1 MRISDWSSDVC
12 SSDLALQ
19 ALGDGLEGDAPG
31 HRLEAAGAVAQIR
44 TIEPLARQA
53 VTGMARLVVDPLLVH
68 PLVQARQHAQ
78 HLAPAGVDADGRAD
92 GVQPVA
98 RVRLAHLPGSSPEGI
113 RHGRAGVRE
122 GCGTYG

>member
-12 SSDLALQ
+12 SSDLHALQ

-68 PLVQARQHAQ
+68 PLVQARQRSEERRVGK
-78 HLAPAGVDADGRAD
+78 AGVSTCISRW
-92 GVQPVA
+92 
-98 RVRLAHLPGSSPEGI
+98 LPY
-113 RHGRAGVRE
+113 H
-122 GCGTYG
+122 